1 MSGVPFLQTAH
12 EKEAGLLPAG
22 MRRERKMLP
31 WVISLILE
39 LKIGHKNYWKWAKK
53 IVILFYLT
61 ESFCIFAVS
70 PRLYVVCSSVFL
82 YSWFY
87 FSDLIKEQMER
98 KDRLSHELV
107 RHKERLQMM
116 QKDVHSME
124 TDLKSR
130 LGAPASFI
138 MVNTNQFRICGII
151 FFLQL
156 F

>member
-1 MSGVPFLQTAH
+1 M
-12 EKEAGLLPAG
+12 
-22 MRRERKMLP
+22 
-31 WVISLILE
+31 
-39 LKIGHKNYWKWAKK
+39 
-53 IVILFYLT
+53 ILFYLT
-61 ESFCIFAVS
+61 EPFCMFAVS
-70 PRLYVVCSSVFL
+70 PRLYVVYSSVFL

-116 QKDVHSME
+116 QKDVHTME

-156 F
+156 FYKGIILKSESFLIKVCQVMFRINCALLL